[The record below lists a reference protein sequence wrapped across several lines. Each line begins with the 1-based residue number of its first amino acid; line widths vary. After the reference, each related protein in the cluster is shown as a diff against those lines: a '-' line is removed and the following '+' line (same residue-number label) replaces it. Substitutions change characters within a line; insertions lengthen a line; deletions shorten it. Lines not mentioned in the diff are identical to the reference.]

1 MSTTTKIYGTTT
13 RALLLAAA
21 GAVSF
26 MAACA
31 TGSSGGGEERVRVVR
46 NEERAAETGGIAPDK
61 QAEIQLLLQQR
72 NPSTLKCY
80 NDVLAEKHDRAFKG
94 HVAVLISLEPS
105 GRASDVS
112 IVNSNL
118 NSKEVHDC
126 LIAKIKEFEFP
137 QIEHAGSM
145 QYVYH
150 FEPAY

>member
-1 MSTTTKIYGTTT
+1 MRTTTKVFGLTG
-13 RALLLAAA
+13 ALLLGLA
-21 GAVSF
+21 GAVVSG
-26 MAACA
+26 CG
-31 TGSSGGGEERVRVVR
+31 TSSQGGGEERVRVVP
-46 NEERAAETGGIAPDK
+46 NDEHAAETGGISPDK

-80 NDVLAEKHDRAFKG
+80 NDVLSEKHDRAFKG

-105 GRASDVS
+105 GKASDVS
-112 IVNSNL
+112 IVNSSL
-118 NSKEVHDC
+118 NNKEVHDC

-137 QIEHAGSM
+137 EIEHAGSM

>member
-1 MSTTTKIYGTTT
+1 MSLT
-13 RALLLAAA
+13 RKVLGLTGALVLGAANF
-21 GAVSF
+21 G
-26 MAACA
+26 CA
-31 TGSSGGGEERVRVVR
+31 TTGPGGEERIRVVR
-46 NEERAAETGGIAPDK
+46 EPEKVAETGGIAPDK

-94 HVAVLISLEPS
+94 HVAVMITLSSS
-105 GRASDVS
+105 GKATDVS

-118 NSKEVHDC
+118 NSKEVTDC

-137 QIEHAGSM
+137 QLEHGGSM

>member
-1 MSTTTKIYGTTT
+1 MFG
-13 RALLLAAA
+13 
-21 GAVSF
+21 
-26 MAACA
+26 CA
-31 TGSSGGGEERVRVVR
+31 TTDGSGGEERIRVVR
-46 NEERAAETGGIAPDK
+46 EAEKAPDQGGIAPDK

-94 HVAVLISLEPS
+94 HVAVMITLSPS
-105 GRASDVS
+105 GQATDVS

-118 NSKEVHDC
+118 NSKEVTDC

-137 QIEHAGSM
+137 QLEHGGSM
-145 QYVYH
+145 QYVYR

>member
-1 MSTTTKIYGTTT
+1 MRTT
-13 RALLLAAA
+13 RTVSGLTGALLL
-21 GAVSF
+21 GAVAASSLF
-26 MAACA
+26 TAACA
-31 TGSSGGGEERVRVVR
+31 TSGEGSGEERVRVVP
-46 NEERAAETGGIAPDK
+46 NSERAAETGGIAPDK

-94 HVAVLISLEPS
+94 HVAVLITLEPT
-105 GRASDVS
+105 GKASDVS
-112 IVNSNL
+112 IVNSSL

-126 LIAKIKEFEFP
+126 LIAKIKEFDFP
-137 QIEHAGSM
+137 EIEHPGSM

>member
-1 MSTTTKIYGTTT
+1 MTLTRYLLGLTGALVLGT
-13 RALLLAAA
+13 
-21 GAVSF
+21 GF
-26 MAACA
+26 FGCA
-31 TGSSGGGEERVRVVR
+31 TSSGGGGDENVRVVR
-46 NEERAAETGGIAPDK
+46 TEDRAPETGGIPPDK

-94 HVAVLISLEPS
+94 HVAVMLTLTPS
-105 GRASDVS
+105 GQASDVS

-118 NSKEVHDC
+118 NSKEVTDC
-126 LIAKIKEFEFP
+126 LIAKLKEFEYP
-137 QIEHAGSM
+137 TLDHGGTM

>member
-1 MSTTTKIYGTTT
+1 MKTTTLFGLTG
-13 RALLLAAA
+13 ALML
-21 GAVSF
+21 GSAVF
-26 MAACA
+26 GCA
-31 TGSSGGGEERVRVVR
+31 TSGSGGEERVRVVR
-46 NEERAAETGGIAPDK
+46 NEEKAAETGGISPDK

-94 HVAVLISLEPS
+94 HVAVLIALEPS
-105 GRASDVS
+105 GKASDVT

-118 NSKEVHDC
+118 NSKDVDDC

-137 QIEHAGSM
+137 ELEHAGSM

>member
-1 MSTTTKIYGTTT
+1 MTLT
-13 RALLLAAA
+13 RKVLGLTGALVL
-21 GAVSF
+21 GAVIF
-26 MAACA
+26 GCA
-31 TGSSGGGEERVRVVR
+31 TTGPGGEERIRVVR
-46 NEERAAETGGIAPDK
+46 EAEKPAEQGGIAPDK

-94 HVAVLISLEPS
+94 HVAVMITLTPS
-105 GRASDVS
+105 GQASDVS

-118 NSKEVHDC
+118 NSKEVTDC
-126 LIAKIKEFEFP
+126 LITKIKEFEFP
-137 QIEHAGSM
+137 QLEHGGSM

>member
-1 MSTTTKIYGTTT
+1 MKTTTTVLSLT
-13 RALLLAAA
+13 RALILGAA
-21 GAVSF
+21 GASLFVSG
-26 MAACA
+26 CA
-31 TGSSGGGEERVRVVR
+31 TTSPGGEERVRVVR
-46 NEERAAETGGIAPDK
+46 NEEKAAETGGIAPDK

-94 HVAVLISLEPS
+94 HVAVLISLEAG
-105 GRASDVS
+105 GRASDVQ
-112 IVNSNL
+112 IVNSSL
-118 NSKEVHDC
+118 NNKDVHDC
-126 LIAKIKEFEFP
+126 LIAKIKDFEFP

>member
-1 MSTTTKIYGTTT
+1 MTVT
-13 RALLLAAA
+13 RNVLGLA
-21 GAVSF
+21 GALFFS
-26 MAACA
+26 AAVFGCA
-31 TGSSGGGEERVRVVR
+31 TSNEGGEERVRVVR
-46 NEERAAETGGIAPDK
+46 SDDKPAETGGISPDK

-94 HVAVLISLEPS
+94 HVAVLIALTPS
-105 GRASDVS
+105 GQASDVS

-118 NSKEVHDC
+118 NSKEVTDC

-137 QIEHAGSM
+137 QLEHGGSM

>member
-1 MSTTTKIYGTTT
+1 MSLT
-13 RALLLAAA
+13 RMMLGLTGVLVL
-21 GAVSF
+21 GAVTF
-26 MAACA
+26 GCA
-31 TGSSGGGEERVRVVR
+31 TTGEGSGEERIRVVR
-46 NEERAAETGGIAPDK
+46 EADRAPEQGGISPDK

-94 HVAVLISLEPS
+94 HVAVMITLSPA
-105 GRASDVS
+105 GQATDVS

-118 NSKEVHDC
+118 NSKEVTDC
-126 LIAKIKEFEFP
+126 LIGKIKEFEFP
-137 QIEHAGSM
+137 QLEHGGSM